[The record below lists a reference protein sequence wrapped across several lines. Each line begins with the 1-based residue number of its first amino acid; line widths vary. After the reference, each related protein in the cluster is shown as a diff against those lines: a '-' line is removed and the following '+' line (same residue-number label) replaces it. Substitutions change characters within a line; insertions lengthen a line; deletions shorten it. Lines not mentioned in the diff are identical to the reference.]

1 MNSSDDIEI
10 CEIILRT
17 HEILTIF
24 CFIGEQTERN
34 LSVETASIMKIV
46 PLNDIPFKGCQM
58 IG

>member
-1 MNSSDDIEI
+1 MNSSFEI
-10 CEIILRT
+10 CEIIFLT
-17 HEILTIF
+17 NEILTIF
-24 CFIGEQTERN
+24 GFIGEQTERN